1 MTIINTMNNLKDK
14 ILHKNMAEINSPT
27 NEKSNDLLETTINTE
42 TINTENSEIINNNSD
57 KNNDNT
63 DLLHLALI
71 TDGAENTEINQNI
84 YSAKLQTEI
93 IATLQENKIPD
104 SQIEF
109 LTQLI
114 KEIVLKSVKNIQEKF
129 NSLKELMKLEN
140 FFGGEERFNEVSKQ
154 ITIWATKNLPTDLF
168 NNLNTTYLGVISL
181 YNMMSND
188 HEQTFINQEFQK
200 DFLTEQDLKSMMQNP
215 KYWRDKDENFI
226 RQIDDGWKYLDSI
239 KS

>member
-14 ILHKNMAEINSPT
+14 ILHKNTAEISSPT
-27 NEKSNDLLETTINTE
+27 NEKSSDLLETTINTE
-42 TINTENSEIINNNSD
+42 TTNTENSEIINNNSD

-71 TDGAENTEINQNI
+71 TDGAGNTEINQNI

-215 KYWRDKDENFI
+215 KYWRDKDKNFI